1 MDMLPKVG
9 RYLFAIPFAVFG
21 VFHFMNTQA
30 MVGMVPV
37 PGGAFWVYLSGLAL
51 IAASVAMLTGKFAVL
66 ATRLLALFL
75 LSTALTVWLPVV
87 LGGDQNAVSNVLKDL
102 ALAGAALALSGV
114 YAEEPTTAESA
125 GEASMTGAGHAP

>member
-21 VFHFMNTQA
+21 VFHFMNTEA

-37 PGGAFWVYLSGLAL
+37 PGGALWIYLSGVAL

-75 LSTALTVWLPVV
+75 LATGLTVWLPVV
-87 LGGDQNAVSNVLKDL
+87 LGGDQSAMSNVLKDL
-102 ALAGAALALSGV
+102 ALAGAALVLSGV
-114 YAEEPTTAESA
+114 YADESTAAEPAR
-125 GEASMTGAGHAP
+125 EASTTGAGYEP